1 MKSILETIFLNVY
14 RLPISRILMRSFPLG
29 CRSEDLL
36 NRVLWKASRQS
47 SIASTLANFPL
58 TLALVC
64 SCMFFVNERYLTPEG
79 ERKWLMGVIDR
90 PIPGL
95 KKTVG
100 EHGSSRPL
108 LVGMG

>member
-1 MKSILETIFLNVY
+1 MGQRGGKVGVWDTFHGPVCTLFFLVC
-14 RLPISRILMRSFPLG
+14 P
-29 CRSEDLL
+29 
-36 NRVLWKASRQS
+36 VLFFGNNG
-47 SIASTLANFPL
+47 LAEYLPL